1 MNTMAQYD
9 DASTLLDEDHKQ
21 VMQRFEQNKAAHD
34 GSRQKLLARQ
44 ISQELLVHMQ
54 IEEEIFYPAFGR
66 ATGDDKLLQEG
77 EREHREARELI
88 ARLDAEPANGKL
100 MLQLEDAILHHVNDE
115 REKMFPKARKTQ
127 GLDLMGLARQLQA
140 RKSGLMAG
148 QPA

>member
-1 MNTMAQYD
+1 MAQHD
-9 DASTLLDEDHKQ
+9 DACTLLDEDHNE
-21 VMQRFEQNKAAHD
+21 VMRLFEQYKAAHD

-54 IEEEIFYPAFGR
+54 VEEEIFYPAFGR

-88 ARLDAEPANGKL
+88 AKLDAEPANVKL
-100 MLQLEDAILHHVNDE
+100 MLDLEDAILHHVNDE

-127 GLDLMGLARQLQA
+127 GLDLMGLARQLEA
-140 RKSGLMAG
+140 RKSELMAD